1 MGLRLSRTIR
11 WDVVVVKGANQAVA
25 AARQGA
31 HVAVIVAGAALVV
44 LSFRRGRIEERFG
57 GWRKYLI

>member
-1 MGLRLSRTIR
+1 M
-11 WDVVVVKGANQAVA
+11 KGANQAVA

-31 HVAVIVAGAALVV
+31 HVAFIVVGAALIGF
-44 LSFRRGRIEERFG
+44 SFRRGRIEERFG